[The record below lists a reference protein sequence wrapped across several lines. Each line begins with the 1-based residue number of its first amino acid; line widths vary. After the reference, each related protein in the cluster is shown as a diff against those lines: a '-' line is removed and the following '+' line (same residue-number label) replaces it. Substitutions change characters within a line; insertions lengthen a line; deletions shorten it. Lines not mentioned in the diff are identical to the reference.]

1 VLGRKCRVYA
11 IDLLGYGYSDKP
23 DPLSKPR
30 NSVYNF
36 ENWSRQLAAF
46 ATEARSVLLA
56 LVPIRPRRRGERDS
70 LRTFSPVAS
79 LRPPPLVSIPARAT
93 STPFDSND

>member
-1 VLGRKCRVYA
+1 
-11 IDLLGYGYSDKP
+11 
-23 DPLSKPR
+23 
-30 NSVYNF
+30 VYNF